1 MGSMHSYK
9 LADLG
14 LRSVKYELLGFPL
27 SILLTCRSSKATYLV
42 LQRLNGSELHKR
54 AAPAL
59 EAVCAICNV
68 PCWLG
73 QRLLLKSS
81 LTSLAAL
88 FSITDG
94 RPSNQRCF
102 EDKEGPRRGPAFLSR
117 YRRWEVS
124 PSSPPALSVLLQFS
138 RPSSSPSSLLYLKRT
153 SFHGVY
159 MDPLPDQRH
168 LHERCRGAF
177 LPRML
182 SAGISPSTEAPH
194 LQIECGCKGFC
205 FLWPKVGFLIKINR
219 YWVPAVFP
227 ALRC

>member
-1 MGSMHSYK
+1 MHSYK

-42 LQRLNGSELHKR
+42 LQRLDGSELHKR

-81 LTSLAAL
+81 LTSLAAV

-102 EDKEGPRRGPAFLSR
+102 KAKEGPRRGPAFLSR

-124 PSSPPALSVLLQFS
+124 PVLPQFFPFFSSFPDRRRLHLLH
-138 RPSSSPSSLLYLKRT
+138 LKRT

-159 MDPLPDQRH
+159 MDPLPDQRL

-219 YWVPAVFP
+219 YWVPAAFP

>member
-1 MGSMHSYK
+1 MHSYK

-27 SILLTCRSSKATYLV
+27 SILLTCRSSRATYLV

-124 PSSPPALSVLLQFS
+124 PVLPQFFPFFSSFPDRRRLHLLH
-138 RPSSSPSSLLYLKRT
+138 LKRT

-159 MDPLPDQRH
+159 MDPLPDQRL

-205 FLWPKVGFLIKINR
+205 FLWPKVGFLIKING

>member
-1 MGSMHSYK
+1 MHSYK

-14 LRSVKYELLGFPL
+14 LRSAPSNTSYWVFPSRFFSPAEAPKLPTLFFSDWTVPSSIKGRLQPWKL
-27 SILLTCRSSKATYLV
+27 S
-42 LQRLNGSELHKR
+42 
-54 AAPAL
+54 
-59 EAVCAICNV
+59 AICNV

-81 LTSLAAL
+81 LTSLAAV

-102 EDKEGPRRGPAFLSR
+102 EAKEGPRRGPAFLSR

-124 PSSPPALSVLLQFS
+124 PVLPQFFPFFSSFPDRRRLHLLH
-138 RPSSSPSSLLYLKRT
+138 LKRT

-159 MDPLPDQRH
+159 MDPLPDQRL

-219 YWVPAVFP
+219 YWVPAAFP